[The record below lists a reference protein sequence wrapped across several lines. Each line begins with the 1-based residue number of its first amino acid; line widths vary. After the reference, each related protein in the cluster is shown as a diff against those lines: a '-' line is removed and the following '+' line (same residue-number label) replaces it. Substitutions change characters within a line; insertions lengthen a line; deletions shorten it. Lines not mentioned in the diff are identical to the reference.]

1 MVKSLIVSANDSSL
15 KRKLKLTANVIFLI
29 IALYVLYLV
38 IQGLFLS
45 FDMYNFLY
53 LIAHFLLIVILS
65 LTFYQNIKFINENKH
80 T

>member
-1 MVKSLIVSANDSSL
+1 LVESLIVSANDSSL

-38 IQGLFLS
+38 VQGLFLS
-45 FDMYNFLY
+45 FDTYNFLY
-53 LIAHFLLIVILS
+53 SIAHFLLIVMLGI
-65 LTFYQNIKFINENKH
+65 TFYQNIKFINENKH